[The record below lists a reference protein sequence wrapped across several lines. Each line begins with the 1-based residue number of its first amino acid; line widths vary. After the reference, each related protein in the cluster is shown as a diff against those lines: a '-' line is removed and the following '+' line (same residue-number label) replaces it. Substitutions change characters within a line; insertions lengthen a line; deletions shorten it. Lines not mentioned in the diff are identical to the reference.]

1 LGGNVAD
8 IREMVARIRFSRALN
23 ASAAQTTGAP
33 ACHHMT
39 SYTVVTIVIATQES
53 SAMACKKA
61 CLTAALGTAVTA
73 SLIATP
79 AVRAADNPFEIQAL
93 ERGYQVVA
101 LDMDLAAKPDKK
113 KEGKCGEGKCG
124 EGKCGGSK

>member
-1 LGGNVAD
+1 
-8 IREMVARIRFSRALN
+8 M
-23 ASAAQTTGAP
+23 AS
-33 ACHHMT
+33 
-39 SYTVVTIVIATQES
+39 
-53 SAMACKKA
+53 KKA
-61 CLTAALGTAVTA
+61 RLSAALGTAVTA

-93 ERGYQVVA
+93 ERGYQVVTM
-101 LDMDLAAKPDKK
+101 DMDLAAKPDKK

>member
-1 LGGNVAD
+1 
-8 IREMVARIRFSRALN
+8 
-23 ASAAQTTGAP
+23 
-33 ACHHMT
+33 
-39 SYTVVTIVIATQES
+39 
-53 SAMACKKA
+53 MACKKA
-61 CLTAALGTAVTA
+61 RLTAALGTAVTA